1 MACPQC
7 APELP
12 ACNRNPPG
20 GTLVDR
26 GVPPM
31 DSLMRQY
38 SAHVMEVT
46 AAYVTTAASWVSE
59 LAEYQNSL
67 DLEGIFNPQV
77 LLSGNERQAARNKVD
92 CAARALEKHKQLYQ
106 GFLVNYN
113 RDVLACSSAL
123 PEAEKAVI
131 RESMGAKL
139 QDHLNEQAYFYQL
152 RERWITA
159 VRGLITIFDTHGKR
173 IRFDGEQ
180 FLFDDDDE
188 LDHFIG
194 LLSEIDEVA
203 TTEAVLME
211 ARALRMKDRARYLGI
226 PTG

>member
-1 MACPQC
+1 M
-7 APELP
+7 P
-12 ACNRNPPG
+12 ALRG
-20 GTLVDR
+20 GTPGLQSQPAGWYISR
-26 GVPPM
+26 QGVPAM

-46 AAYVTTAASWVSE
+46 AAYVMTAASWVSE
-59 LAEYQNSL
+59 LAEYQDSL

-77 LLSGNERQAARNKVD
+77 LLSGNGRQAARNKVD
-92 CAARALEKHKQLYQ
+92 CVASALEKHKQLYQ
-106 GFLVNYN
+106 GFLVSYN

-123 PEAEKAVI
+123 PEAEKAAI

-180 FLFDDDDE
+180 FLFDDDEE

-211 ARALRMKDRARYLGI
+211 GRALRMKDRARYLGI
-226 PTG
+226 HRG